1 MRIFSRIAISVFLSA
16 FLCGTALAGGAEP
29 SIRTTV
35 DRRAIL
41 IGQRILFKIIVG
53 VPKGVQVEMPKF
65 KDDKAGDFEIKDS
78 GSRTERSFFGGT
90 RIVDWYEITAYETGK
105 FKTPIASVRFKD
117 IKADDWK
124 AKGLNQIDIEI
135 ESVLPEGIAI
145 KDIKDIKPPISPFII
160 NYKLVGLGLGIT
172 ALLFAGLIFLFRY
185 LTRVPPK
192 TPYEIAIQD
201 LQDAKLMLDTGAEMK
216 EYYVKISDCIRRY
229 IESVFDLHAPE
240 MTTQEFLDSVSSSG
254 KLPIE
259 YKDLM
264 RDFMEACDLVKFA
277 RYVPAKKEA
286 ETVLMAANNFIEG
299 TRGFLDKQKGGKQD
313 VRI

>member
-1 MRIFSRIAISVFLSA
+1 MRIFARISIALFLAA
-16 FLCGTALAGGAEP
+16 FICGAAFAGPAEP

-35 DRRAIL
+35 DRRVIL
-41 IGQRILFKIIVG
+41 IGQRILFKVIVG
-53 VPKGVQVEMPKF
+53 VPKGIEVEMPRF

-78 GSRTERSFFGGT
+78 GSKIEKSFFGGT
-90 RIVDWYEITAYETGK
+90 RIINWYAITAYETGK

-117 IKADDWK
+117 INADDWK

-135 ESVLPEGIAI
+135 ESILPRGVPI
-145 KDIKDIKPPISPFII
+145 KDVKDIKPPITPFII
-160 NYKLVGLGLGIT
+160 NYKLVGSGIAIT
-172 ALLFAGLIFLFRY
+172 ALLFAGLVALFRY

-192 TPYEIAIQD
+192 TPYETAIGD
-201 LQDAKLMLDTGAEMK
+201 LQDAKNMLDTGADMK

-240 MTTQEFLDSVSSSG
+240 MTTQEFLDSVTSSG
-254 KLPIE
+254 KLPSE

-286 ETVLMAANNFIEG
+286 ETVLMTAKNFIEG
-299 TRGFLDKQKGGKQD
+299 TKGFLDKQKGGK
-313 VRI
+313 